1 MERKGKVMQAV
12 VNAACEELALARQN
26 VTVNAVINK
35 TGGSF
40 STVGTMVKV
49 WKKEQASQ
57 ATTMIEMPDSV
68 TTAMQKATA
77 DIWGAASTLA
87 GETVER
93 IKQEAGEAIGKAHAE
108 LAEYTG
114 EVSRLEN
121 ELEQAKKQAAEKE
134 KTLTEAQGQVSDLAA
149 KNAALETRLIDRD
162 SELERLR
169 GDYEKLQKELI
180 EIAKAKTSKSVPRKK
195 E

>member
-1 MERKGKVMQAV
+1 MERKGKVTQAA
-12 VNAACEELALARQN
+12 VNAACDELMQAGKN
-26 VTVNAVINK
+26 VTVNAVINI

-40 STVGTMVKV
+40 STVGTMVKA
-49 WKKEQASQ
+49 WKEEQAAQ
-57 ATTMIEMPDSV
+57 VAPVIEMPETV
-68 TTAMQKATA
+68 TQAMQKATTE
-77 DIWGAASTLA
+77 IWGAASTLA

-93 IKQEAGEAIGKAHAE
+93 VRKEAGEAIAKAKEE

-121 ELEQAKKQAAEKE
+121 ELEQAHKQAAEKE
-134 KTLTEAQGQVSDLAA
+134 KALSEALAQASDL
-149 KNAALETRLIDRD
+149 KTQNAALETRLSDRD

-169 GDYEKLQKELI
+169 ADYEKLQTELI
-180 EIAKAKTSKSVPRKK
+180 EIAKAKTNEIHSHKK